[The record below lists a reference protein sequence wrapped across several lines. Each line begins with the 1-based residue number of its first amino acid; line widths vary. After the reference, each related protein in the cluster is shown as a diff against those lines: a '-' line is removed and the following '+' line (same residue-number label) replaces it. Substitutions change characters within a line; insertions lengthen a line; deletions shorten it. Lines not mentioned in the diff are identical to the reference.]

1 MDQLW
6 ALKKE
11 FDPFSRSRFGPGAGK
26 FLSILRCTFYQCPY
40 CGWSFKVTW
49 ASFISLLG
57 TGQSVCRQGEL
68 TFWDGSL
75 EWPEMNSK
83 EQRLFLLPITS
94 IDFVGA
100 FLVILGL
107 VVWRSISTRENLLFD
122 YTAVF
127 LIFVPPLTIWFG
139 VRAWQINRSIRR
151 YNERGAKAL

>member
-11 FDPFSRSRFGPGAGK
+11 FDPFSWSGFGPGAGK
-26 FLSILRCTFYQCPY
+26 FLAILRCTVYQCPY
-40 CGWSFKVTW
+40 CGWPFKVTW
-49 ASFISLLG
+49 G
-57 TGQSVCRQGEL
+57 TGQNVCRQCEL

-75 EWPEMNSK
+75 EWPERNSK
-83 EQRLFLLPITS
+83 EQWLFLLPIT
-94 IDFVGA
+94 IIGFVSA

-107 VVWRSISTRENLLFD
+107 VVWESISTPEHLLFD
-122 YTAVF
+122 YTASF
-127 LIFVPPLTIWFG
+127 LTFVPPLTIWFG